1 MKHTAF
7 LIWLIAACVIALP
20 AKGLASYLIELKNGS
35 KYVTSDYWEEGNQI
49 KFKISGGEIG
59 FSKDSVLR
67 ITETDLPV
75 EAEIITPETP
85 STVAEPAPEAA
96 TPSDEPRTEGEG
108 APEEVTA
115 PSKPGSE
122 AAAPSEPVPPE
133 IDHEVYM
140 ARKRAILQQFKI
152 NDERIAQAVENE
164 DREAEIAAVAEKKK
178 TTEEYG
184 ALTKE
189 IIEKNGG
196 VLPEWWHTV
205 TE

>member
-49 KFKISGGEIG
+49 KLKISGGEIG

-96 TPSDEPRTEGEG
+96 TPSVPGSEGEG
-108 APEEVTA
+108 AQEEVTA
-115 PSKPGSE
+115 PSEPGPE
-122 AAAPSEPVPPE
+122 AAAPSEPTPPE
-133 IDHEVYM
+133 IDHEAYK
-140 ARKRAILQQFKI
+140 ARKRDILLQYRI
-152 NDERIAQAVENE
+152 NDDRLNQALNSN
-164 DREAEIAAVAEKKK
+164 DREAIKAAVADKKK
-178 TTEEYG
+178 TAAELNALNEELCN
-184 ALTKE
+184 A
-189 IIEKNGG
+189 NNG
-196 VLPEWWHTV
+196 VLPDWWHTV

>member
-7 LIWLIAACVIALP
+7 WIWLVAACVIVLP
-20 AKGLASYLIELKNGS
+20 ARGLAAYLIELKNGS
-35 KYVTSDYWEEGNQI
+35 QYVTSDYWEEGNQI
-49 KFKISGGEIG
+49 KFNFSGGQIG
-59 FSKDSVLR
+59 FSKDSVLK
-67 ITETDLPV
+67 ITDTDLPV
-75 EAEIITPETP
+75 KAEIVTPETP
-85 STVAEPAPEAA
+85 VTEAESAPEAA
-96 TPSDEPRTEGEG
+96 TPSEPGTEAEG
-108 APEEVTA
+108 APEV
-115 PSKPGSE
+115 
-122 AAAPSEPVPPE
+122 AAPSEPAPPE
-133 IDHEVYM
+133 IGHEVYM

-152 NDERIAQAVENE
+152 NDERIEQAVENE

-178 TTEEYG
+178 TAEEYG